1 MREGQG
7 SEADSS
13 LQDQSLR
20 AWSITSGRDN
30 RAIGHEK
37 SMRAGCLVP
46 AALVRTDASP
56 DQFSSRH
63 RLLDYLIQLK
73 FFRSRIDSKQ

>member
-7 SEADSS
+7 SKADSS
-13 LQDQSLR
+13 LRDQSFL

-37 SMRAGCLVP
+37 SMRAGCPVL
-46 AALVRTDASP
+46 AALVRTDVSP

-63 RLLDYLIQLK
+63 RLLDYLVQLML
-73 FFRSRIDSKQ
+73 FP